1 MTAEALRCASGTT
14 PCLPKARTRNS
25 WRNGSQHT
33 TRLTSWKGSSWFT
46 VKNNTRRAVLI
57 AHGTPLLAAGQAPPR
72 AGTASRLVGIRDQ
85 STGQPQHS

>member
-1 MTAEALRCASGTT
+1 MPLVPLLAYRKPLTAKHVHVTVGEVAANIPQDSQAGREAAGSLSKTT
-14 PCLPKARTRNS
+14 QGGLC
-25 WRNGSQHT
+25 
-33 TRLTSWKGSSWFT
+33 
-46 VKNNTRRAVLI
+46 LI